1 MSESKGLCQVS
12 PQKNVGQLEITIES
26 MEMCL
31 NASTQRLNWNSYN
44 EMLSFGL
51 FPLLL
56 NKKWISIPLRRLTTA
71 ISKGSRHSFSMV
83 RSARYYTLKLEIQKF
98 ALWCLVSFW
107 YAMKYNTFK
116 SFQTLVARLLLE
128 IWER

>member
-31 NASTQRLNWNSYN
+31 NASTQRLNWNPYN

-83 RSARYYTLKLEIQKF
+83 RSARYYTLKLEIKEFLLIWDSMRMVQFLKWHELHWFQNFSQKS
-98 ALWCLVSFW
+98 V
-107 YAMKYNTFK
+107 K
-116 SFQTLVARLLLE
+116 R
-128 IWER
+128 